1 MVAALLWLAALMQGG
16 QSSLANLGLRLG
28 ESVAFTVRGECMQGL
43 DSGRSVCV
51 CKQRIYLP
59 GDVVVV
65 RRRDHWNTHRFLGY
79 AATVRGIVALTQ
91 ADDADE
97 RDPAAPASAIV
108 GRVQCGVTASERVA
122 ACGKYARALIR
133 RAAEVSR

>member
-1 MVAALLWLAALMQGG
+1 MQGG

-43 DSGRSVCV
+43 ESGRSVRV

-79 AATVRGIVALTQ
+79 AATIRGIVALTQ
-91 ADDADE
+91 ADDAGE
-97 RDPAAPASAIV
+97 RDPAAPARAVV
-108 GRVQCGVTASERVA
+108 GRVQCEVTALERVA
-122 ACGKYARALIR
+122 ACGKYARVLIR
-133 RAAEVSR
+133 RVAEAGR

>member
-1 MVAALLWLAALMQGG
+1 VY
-16 QSSLANLGLRLG
+16 
-28 ESVAFTVRGECMQGL
+28 F
-43 DSGRSVCV
+43 
-51 CKQRIYLP
+51 P

-91 ADDADE
+91 ADNADE

-108 GRVQCGVTASERVA
+108 GRAECDVSGSERAA
-122 ACGKYARALIR
+122 ACGKYARALMR
-133 RAAEVSR
+133 RVAKAGR

>member
-1 MVAALLWLAALMQGG
+1 MRGG

-28 ESVAFTVRGECMQGL
+28 ESVEFTVRGECMRSL
-43 DSGRSVCV
+43 TSGRSVRV
-51 CKQRIYLP
+51 RKQWGYFP

-91 ADDADE
+91 ADNADE

-108 GRVQCGVTASERVA
+108 GRVQCDVSSSERAA

-133 RAAEVSR
+133 RVAKAGR

>member
-1 MVAALLWLAALMQGG
+1 
-16 QSSLANLGLRLG
+16 
-28 ESVAFTVRGECMQGL
+28 
-43 DSGRSVCV
+43 V
-51 CKQRIYLP
+51 CKQRIYFP

-91 ADDADE
+91 ADNADE

-108 GRVQCGVTASERVA
+108 GRAQCEVTASERAA

-133 RAAEVSR
+133 RVAEAGR